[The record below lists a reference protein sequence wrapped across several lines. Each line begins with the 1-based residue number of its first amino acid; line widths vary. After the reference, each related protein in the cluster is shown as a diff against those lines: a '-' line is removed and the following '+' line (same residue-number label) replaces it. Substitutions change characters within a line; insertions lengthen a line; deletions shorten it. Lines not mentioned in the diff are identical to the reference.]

1 MTLSLQGF
9 LSFLNTMSLELLI
22 LLLLAVFVIAALYSS
37 VGHAGASGYI
47 AVMSLM
53 SLSPAMIKPTALS
66 LNILV
71 ASITTWQFY
80 RSGHFSW
87 ALFWPFALLAVPLA
101 FVGGHLTLPTHVFKI
116 VLGLVLIY
124 SAIRLLFNAQQ
135 SVAIH
140 TPPKIQALAAGGSI
154 GLLSGLTGTGGGIFL
169 TPLLIFMGWADAKR
183 AAAVSALF
191 VLMNSISGLA
201 GNISATQSLP
211 PYLFSLLIAVALGG
225 CIGAYMGSRRIQSPA
240 IKQLLAIVLMIAG
253 LKLMLT

>member
-1 MTLSLQGF
+1 
-9 LSFLNTMSLELLI
+9 MSPELLI
-22 LLLLAVFVIAALYSS
+22 LLLGVFVVAALYSS

-53 SLSPAMIKPTALS
+53 SLSPMMIKPTALS

-87 ALFWPFALLAVPLA
+87 KLFWPFAILAVPLA
-101 FVGGHLTLPTHVFKI
+101 FVGGHMALPVHVFKI
-116 VLGLVLIY
+116 LLGLVLIF
-124 SAIRLLFNAQQ
+124 SASRLLISAKQ
-135 SVAIH
+135 AIAVKDAPRAH
-140 TPPKIQALAAGGSI
+140 AIVAGGGI

-201 GNISATQSLP
+201 GNISATKLLP
-211 PYLFSLLIAVALGG
+211 PYILSMLIAVALGG
-225 CIGAYMGSRRIQSPA
+225 TLGAYMGSQRIESA
-240 IKQLLAIVLMIAG
+240 VIKKLLAIVLLIAG
-253 LKLMLT
+253 FKLIFT

>member
-1 MTLSLQGF
+1 MYP
-9 LSFLNTMSLELLI
+9 ELFI
-22 LLLLAVFVIAALYSS
+22 LLFAVFIIAALYSS

-53 SLSPAMIKPTALS
+53 SLSPLMIKPTALA

-87 ALFWPFALLAVPLA
+87 TLFWPFALLAVPFA
-101 FVGGHLTLPTHVFKI
+101 FIGGHMALPTDVFKI
-116 VLGLVLIY
+116 LLGLVLIY
-124 SAIRLLFNAQQ
+124 SATRLLVKSKQTIA
-135 SVAIH
+135 VKEV
-140 TPPKIQALAAGGSI
+140 PRIQAIAAGGGI

-191 VLMNSISGLA
+191 VLLNSISGLA
-201 GNISATQSLP
+201 GNIAATKMLP
-211 PYLFSLLIAVALGG
+211 PYILSMLIAVALGG
-225 CIGAYMGSRRIQSPA
+225 GLGAYVGSRRIQSPA
-240 IKQLLAIVLMIAG
+240 IKKLLAIVLLIAG
-253 LKLMLT
+253 LKLIFT